1 MGCWAETQR
10 QTEQSRPAHVV
21 LAGVA
26 APKGERER
34 ERGRDKEK
42 ERERER
48 EREREVVLKCDT
60 MWPLCLVYPQ
70 PCNVTGDL

>member
-21 LAGVA
+21 LASVA

-34 ERGRDKEK
+34 EGEIRRK
-42 ERERER
+42 R

-70 PCNVTGDL
+70 PCNVTGDLQ